1 MARKKLTDAA
11 VNRLKAPESGRTD
24 YWDAMLPGFGLRITD
39 KGAKSWV
46 VMYRVGG
53 RLRRLTLGSY
63 PAISLKDARREAGE
77 AMREAAKGNDP
88 ATMKALAKHQRVDT
102 FKEVAEEFIERHAKR
117 NTRSWKATESILNRN
132 ATPSWGSRPIG
143 EITRRDVIEALD
155 KVMDRGEPYAA
166 NRLLAA
172 VRKLFNWA
180 LERDIIDTSPV
191 ANIKAPGKES
201 QRDRVL
207 NDDEIKALWAACEK
221 AGYPYGPLV
230 KMLLLTAQRR
240 DEVATMRWSDISK
253 EAKLWTIP
261 SAQTKADRAQE
272 VPLSPLAIEIL
283 EALPRQSGPY
293 IFTTTGGELPVSGFS
308 KAKKGLEKLVD
319 FDEWRLHDV
328 RRTSAT
334 NMARLG
340 VPGSIIG
347 RVLNHAQ
354 RGVTAIY
361 DRHTYLPEKRH
372 ALETWANKLA
382 SIIKPKDDDKV
393 VQLQRR
399 D

>member
-1 MARKKLTDAA
+1 
-11 VNRLKAPESGRTD
+11 
-24 YWDAMLPGFGLRITD
+24 
-39 KGAKSWV
+39 
-46 VMYRVGG
+46 
-53 RLRRLTLGSY
+53 
-63 PAISLKDARREAGE
+63 
-77 AMREAAKGNDP
+77 MREAAKGNDP

-132 ATPSWGSRPIG
+132 VTPSWGSRPIG

-207 NDDEIKALWAACEK
+207 NDDEIKELWAACEK

-240 DEVATMRWSDISK
+240 DEVARMGHSEIDSHGVWI
-253 EAKLWTIP
+253 IP
-261 SAQTKADRAQE
+261 AERYKTGRPNVGRALSAAGARCVID
-272 VPLSPLAIEIL
+272 
-283 EALPRQSGPY
+283 ALCS
-293 IFTTTGGELPVSGFS
+293 L
-308 KAKKGLEKLVD
+308 
-319 FDEWRLHDV
+319 
-328 RRTSAT
+328 
-334 NMARLG
+334 
-340 VPGSIIG
+340 
-347 RVLNHAQ
+347 
-354 RGVTAIY
+354 
-361 DRHTYLPEKRH
+361 
-372 ALETWANKLA
+372 
-382 SIIKPKDDDKV
+382 
-393 VQLQRR
+393 
-399 D
+399 

>member
-11 VNRLKAPESGRTD
+11 VNRLKAPESGRME
-24 YWDAMLPGFGLRITD
+24 YWDATLPGFGLRITD

-132 ATPSWGSRPIG
+132 VTPSWGSRPIG

-207 NDDEIKALWAACEK
+207 NDVEIKALWGACEK

-261 SAQTKADRAQE
+261 SAQTKADRVQE

-283 EALPRQSGPY
+283 EALPRQSGSY

-319 FDEWRLHDV
+319 FDEWRIHDV
-328 RRTSAT
+328 RRTGAT

-361 DRHTYLPEKRH
+361 DRHTYVPEKRH
-372 ALETWANKLA
+372 ALETWANKLV
-382 SIIKPKDDDKV
+382 SIIKPKDGDKV
-393 VQLQRR
+393 VPLRG
-399 D
+399 